1 VIVVPRRA
9 FWLMTGVVA
18 GAGSALWAE
27 RKVRHTIEQAAARL
41 TPEALATEVGRSARQ
56 MAGQTG
62 KRVRDAVA
70 SGRSEKQRRES
81 ELWDQL
87 AASGAVAPDAVPGIG
102 VEPRRESPSH
112 LGT

>member
-1 VIVVPRRA
+1 
-9 FWLMTGVVA
+9 MTGVVA

-41 TPEALATEVGRSARQ
+41 APEALATEVGRSARQ
-56 MAGQTG
+56 VAGQTG

-70 SGRSEKQRRES
+70 TGRSEKQRRES

-87 AASGAVAPDAVPGIG
+87 AASGAPDGVPGVG
-102 VEPRRESPSH
+102 ADTRRESPSH